1 MTALS
6 FLYPAV
12 EASSASYSQV
22 LHTVCGTAVDRPVG
36 VCCGMSSKP
45 RATAVLSSCFLEHPW
60 GCWQQCFWMRLHG
73 RRERK
78 SSIGALSCF
87 LEEHPLGC
95 AQQCFRMRFH
105 ERTERKSSIRAQ
117 LILESTCYFRYLLRV
132 PLVLLLSAAN

>member
-6 FLYPAV
+6 FLYPTA

-22 LHTVCGTAVDRPVG
+22 LHTVCGTGMGRPVG
-36 VCCGMSSKP
+36 VCCGMSLKP
-45 RATAVLSSCFLEHPW
+45 RVLSSCFLEYPW
-60 GCWQQCFWMRLHG
+60 GCWQQCFWMRLHE